1 MTRSMILRATNKMLE
16 NLMKYEVISL
26 HQEAMGDHIMAKPGG
41 PRMSPVIHYMKGEY
55 QEVTEDLMI

>member
-1 MTRSMILRATNKMLE
+1 
-16 NLMKYEVISL
+16 MKYEVISL